1 MSAHAEHRMRD
12 NSLAAYRAEEP
23 KLSTRAQAIYAW
35 LERHGPATDR
45 QIMQGMGFRDMNAV
59 RPRVTELLEPP
70 RAKLMEVG
78 DVRCEVTG
86 KTVRRVDIRRPRQEA
101 LFS

>member
-1 MSAHAEHRMRD
+1 MSAHASHRMAD

-23 KLSTRAQAIYAW
+23 KLSTRAAAIVAW

-45 QIMQGMGFRDMNAV
+45 QIMEGMGFRDMNAV

-70 RAKLMEVG
+70 TAKLMEVG
-78 DVRCEVTG
+78 DVRCPTTG
-86 KTVRRVDIRRPRQEA
+86 KTVRRVDIRRARQA
-101 LFS
+101 GLFS

>member
-1 MSAHAEHRMRD
+1 MSAHASHSMHD

-35 LERHGPATDR
+35 LVAHGPATDR
-45 QIMQGMGFRDMNAV
+45 QIMEGMGFRDMNAV
-59 RPRVTELLEPP
+59 RPRVTELLELPH
-70 RAKLMEVG
+70 AKLMEVG
-78 DVRCEVTG
+78 DVRCQTTG
-86 KTVRRVDIRRPRQEA
+86 KTVRRVDIRRPRQKA